1 MGKSLSLQD
10 IFLNQ
15 IRKRSIPITLFLIN
29 GVQIRGTVQGFDS
42 FTIIVE
48 SERRQMMIYKHAIS
62 TITPLKK
69 VNFAVNSNEAKNQ

>member
-1 MGKSLSLQD
+1 MGKSLNLQD

-15 IRKRSIPITLFLIN
+15 IRKESIPITLFLVN

-48 SERRQMMIYKHAIS
+48 SEGRQMMIYKHAIS

-69 VNFAVNSNEAKNQ
+69 VNFAVNSK

>member
-1 MGKSLSLQD
+1 MGKSLNLQD

-15 IRKRSIPITLFLIN
+15 IRKGSIPITLFLIN

>member
-1 MGKSLSLQD
+1 MGKSLNLQD

-15 IRKRSIPITLFLIN
+15 VRKESIPITLFLVN

>member
-1 MGKSLSLQD
+1 MGKSLNLQD

-15 IRKRSIPITLFLIN
+15 VRKESIPITLFLVN

-69 VNFAVNSNEAKNQ
+69 VNFAVNS

>member
-1 MGKSLSLQD
+1 MGKSLNLQD

-15 IRKRSIPITLFLIN
+15 IRKESIPITLFLVN

>member
-1 MGKSLSLQD
+1 MGKSLNLQD

-15 IRKRSIPITLFLIN
+15 IRKGSIPITLFLIN

-48 SERRQMMIYKHAIS
+48 SEGRQMMIYKHAIS

>member
-1 MGKSLSLQD
+1 MGKSLNLQD

-15 IRKRSIPITLFLIN
+15 IRKESIPITLFLVN

-48 SERRQMMIYKHAIS
+48 SEGRQMMIYKHAIS

>member
-1 MGKSLSLQD
+1 MGRSLNLQD

-15 IRKRSIPITLFLIN
+15 VRKESIPITLFLVN
-29 GVQIRGTVQGFDS
+29 GFQVRGTVQGFDS

-48 SERRQMMIYKHAIS
+48 SEGRQMMIYKHAIS